1 MSKDYFSV
9 HFDDKPE
16 IVFEVLNEDGSFTY
30 TDISGNVIEYVQ
42 TNGYQSRNW
51 LNVRLDWMEPFPV
64 QETIISGTSPIIT
77 KLQFLQRF
85 TQEERIAIRE
95 AAKTNPYVEDFLE
108 LLNAASEV
116 NVEYQ
121 PTIDAIDALI
131 GLGLIAAASK
141 PDILALSGV

>member
-1 MSKDYFSV
+1 MAKDYFSV

-51 LNVRLDWMEPFPV
+51 LNVRLDWMEPLPADAL
-64 QETIISGTSPIIT
+64 IISTRQPIIT

-121 PTIDAIDALI
+121 PTIDAINALI
-131 GLGLIAAASK
+131 SLGLIAATSK
-141 PDILALSGV
+141 PDILATGV

>member
-51 LNVRLDWMEPFPV
+51 LNVRLDWMEPLPADAL
-64 QETIISGTSPIIT
+64 IISAGQPIIT